1 MSIRMFLTDGYI
13 TINEQLNDNNTVYN
27 YVSEAL
33 NNFENKDNVTIN
45 MIIQTDKQIIEIKIK

>member
-13 TINEQLNDNNTVYN
+13 TINEQLNDCDTVYN
-27 YVSEAL
+27 YVSKAL

>member
-13 TINEQLNDNNTVYN
+13 TINEQLNDDDTVYN
-27 YVSEAL
+27 YVSKAL

>member
-1 MSIRMFLTDGYI
+1 MSVRLILTDGYI
-13 TINEQLNDNNTVYN
+13 TINEQLNDDDTVYN
-27 YVSEAL
+27 YVSKAL

>member
-27 YVSEAL
+27 YISEAL
-33 NNFENKDNVTIN
+33 NNFENKDIVTIN
-45 MIIQTDKQIIEIKIK
+45 MVIQTDKQIIEIKIK

>member
-27 YVSEAL
+27 YISEAL